1 MVSTREMSKAFPSKW
16 NEKVFVAFLVLFH
29 EEYIL
34 E

>member
-1 MVSTREMSKAFPSKW
+1 MVSTGGLSQAFPSKW